1 MAVKAHL
8 AIDIGA
14 SGGRH
19 ILGWLDDGKLKLEE
33 IHRFP
38 NGMQQKDGS
47 LYWDVEAIFSEVLLG
62 LKKCFDAGK
71 IPVSAAIDTWGVDF
85 VLVDKDGNIVAPT
98 IAYRDSRTDGM
109 DAEVSKFISE
119 SELYARAG
127 IQKMLINTVYQLMA
141 IKKNDESVLK
151 SAAHL
156 LMMPDYLHYKLCG
169 VMKNEY
175 TIASTGALI
184 NSLEKTWDDEIISRC
199 GFPREI
205 FGEVVPAGTVLGG
218 FTDEVKKAVGFDC
231 TVITPPSHDTASA
244 FLAVPTKSDRSVY
257 ISSGTWSLMGVERL
271 SPITN
276 ETSKMA
282 NITNEGGYNYRYRY
296 LKNIAGLW
304 LLQCVRKEIG
314 DGIDYAELVKMAR
327 QSNCYAIFNV
337 NDERFTAPESMVQA
351 ICDACREDG
360 QAVPVSIADFA
371 RSIFRS
377 LAVSYAN
384 TAKDLEALTDTVF
397 DSVNIIGGGS
407 QNEFLNEL
415 TAEACRLP
423 VYAGPTEGTALGN
436 IAAQMI
442 SMGVLSDLEAARK
455 VIRNSFE
462 IKLYTPT
469 KS

>member
-1 MAVKAHL
+1 MELKAHL

-19 ILGWLDDGKLKLEE
+19 ILGWLEDGKLRLEE
-33 IHRFP
+33 VHRFP
-38 NGMQQKDGS
+38 NGMKQKDGC
-47 LYWDVEAIFSEVLLG
+47 LYWDVEAIFSEIIAG
-62 LKKCFDAGK
+62 LKKCAEIGK
-71 IPVSAAIDTWGVDF
+71 IPVSVGIDTWGVDF
-85 VLVDKDGNIVAPT
+85 VLLDKDGNLVAPT

-109 DAEVSKFISE
+109 DIEVSKCISE
-119 SELYARAG
+119 PELYARAG

-141 IKKNDESVLK
+141 IKKSSEYTLK

-156 LMMPDYLHYKLCG
+156 LMMPDYFHYRLSG

-175 TIASTGALI
+175 TIATTGALI
-184 NSLEKTWDDEIISRC
+184 NSESKTWDDEIISRC

-205 FGEVVPAGTVLGG
+205 FGEIVPAGTILGG
-218 FTDEVKKAVGFDC
+218 FTEQIKNTFGFDS
-231 TVITPPSHDTASA
+231 TVIMPPSHDTAGA

-257 ISSGTWSLMGVERL
+257 ISSGTWSLMGVELL

-276 ETSKMA
+276 EISRVA

-304 LLQCVRKEIG
+304 LLQCVRNEIG

-327 QSNCYAIFNV
+327 KSGCDTIFDV
-337 NDERFTAPESMVQA
+337 NDDRFTSPASMVEA
-351 ICDACREDG
+351 ISEVCREAG
-360 QAVPVSIADFA
+360 QTVPSSIADFA

-377 LAVSYAN
+377 LAVSYSN
-384 TAKDLEALTDTVF
+384 TAKDLEALTGTTF
-397 DSVNIIGGGS
+397 ESVNIIGGGS

-415 TAEACRLP
+415 TAKATGLP
-423 VYAGPTEGTALGN
+423 VYAGPTEGTALGS

-442 SMGVLSDLEAARK
+442 SMGVLADLEDARK
-455 VIRNSFE
+455 VIRNSFD
-462 IKLYTPT
+462 IKFY
-469 KS
+469 K